1 MKYIKVHKKVK
12 YYSVVIGEIEKGES
26 KIRQVRKVKY
36 IKVHTKVK
44 YESVVKGE
52 IEKGPTMN

>member
-1 MKYIKVHKKVK
+1 MNYIKVHKKVK

-36 IKVHTKVK
+36 ERKA
-44 YESVVKGE
+44 G
-52 IEKGPTMN
+52 GD